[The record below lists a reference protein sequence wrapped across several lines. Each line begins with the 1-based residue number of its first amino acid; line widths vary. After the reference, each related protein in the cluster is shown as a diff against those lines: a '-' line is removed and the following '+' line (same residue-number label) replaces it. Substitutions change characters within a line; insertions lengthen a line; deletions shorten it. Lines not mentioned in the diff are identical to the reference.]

1 MNRPII
7 VVGGANLDLVCTA
20 NRLPS
25 PGETVSGDSFHTFHG
40 GKGANQAVAAA
51 RLGSHVCMV
60 AKVGDDDFGSV
71 LRAGL
76 VAASVNVDDV
86 STAFETA
93 SGVALISVDAKGQNS
108 IIVVPGANNAL
119 RPDDLDRCLPRL
131 QSAGLILTQLEIPMD
146 TVEYL
151 GHIAHRAGVPLMLD
165 PAPACAIP
173 HHVLRCV
180 TYLTPNETET
190 AVLCGWDASELTLTM
205 AAEAAEILLS
215 RGPGN
220 VIIKMS
226 DRGAFLA
233 GADGVRKM
241 VPSPKVQVVD
251 STAAGDAFNGGLASA
266 LMRGMGLEQ
275 AVHFANYAAAFS
287 VTRPGAQTAM
297 PNARE
302 VSELLRRNDTELD
315 LQNASTKPIG
325 SSRELE

>member
-7 VVGGANLDLVCTA
+7 VVGSANLDLVSKA

-25 PGETVSGDSFHTFHG
+25 PGETVLGDSFHTFHG
-40 GKGANQAVAAA
+40 GKGANQAVAAG
-51 RLGSHVCMV
+51 RLGGDVRMV
-60 AKVGDDDFGSV
+60 AKVGDDDFEKT
-71 LRAGL
+71 LRTGL

-151 GHIAHRAGVPLMLD
+151 GYIAHRAGVPLMLD
-165 PAPACAIP
+165 PSPACAIP
-173 HHVLRCV
+173 HHILRCV
-180 TYLTPNETET
+180 TYLTPNETEA
-190 AVLCGWDASELTLTM
+190 AVLCGLEAGELTSAT

-215 RGPGN
+215 RGSAN
-220 VIIKMS
+220 VIVKMS

-241 VPSPKVQVVD
+241 VPSLKVQVVD

-275 AVHFANYAAAFS
+275 AVYFANAVAAFS

-297 PNARE
+297 PNAQE
-302 VSELLRRNDTELD
+302 VAELLRHHNTKLD
-315 LQNASTKPIG
+315 LQHTVAKP
-325 SSRELE
+325 LAH